1 MIISLSGMIGSG
13 KDTVADYLCDNH
25 GFTRMSFAKYV
36 KDVVSI
42 IFGWDREMLEGRTEE
57 ARRLRDEVD
66 VWWTDNLDLGV
77 DVTPRWVLQY
87 FGTEVMRNKF
97 HPDIWVL
104 AAEQGLRQNE
114 GKNLV
119 FTDSRF
125 LNELAMLQR
134 RDAILVGIYRKPVK
148 WLEDFYRKVER
159 FSVAEFKV
167 GFQELDISRPGVRE
181 TLAEYATEAIRQL
194 AIQPAVH
201 RSEYEHLVWPMYDT
215 LIDNSGS
222 LQKTYDQI
230 EKLLR

>member
-1 MIISLSGMIGSG
+1 MIGSG

-77 DVTPRWVLQY
+77 DVTPRWVLQH
-87 FGTEVMRNKF
+87 FGTEIMRNKF

-134 RDAILVGIYRKPVK
+134 RGATLVGVYRKPVK
-148 WLEDFYRKVER
+148 WLEDFYLKVDR
-159 FSVAEFKV
+159 FSIAEFKV
-167 GFQELDISRPGVRE
+167 GFQELDISRTGVRE
-181 TLAEYATEAIRQL
+181 VLVEYATEAIRQL
-194 AIQPAVH
+194 AIQPTVH
-201 RSEYEHLVWPMYDT
+201 RSEYEHLVWPKYDT

-222 LQKTYDQI
+222 LKKTYDQI